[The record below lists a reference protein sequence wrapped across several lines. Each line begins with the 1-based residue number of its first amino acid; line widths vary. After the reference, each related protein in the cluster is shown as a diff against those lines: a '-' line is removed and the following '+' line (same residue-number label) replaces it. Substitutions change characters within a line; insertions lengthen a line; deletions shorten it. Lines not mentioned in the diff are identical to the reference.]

1 MGFGPSVGTINTA
14 LVNSPGHYANM
25 VNPSFTHVGIG
36 VVITP
41 DGRVW
46 VSQVFGG

>member
-1 MGFGPSVGTINTA
+1 
-14 LVNSPGHYANM
+14 M
-25 VNPSFTHVGIG
+25 VNPDFTHVGIG
-36 VVITP
+36 VVVTS